1 MAKPL
6 KDPYAPA
13 KPNPNQKPSSPYLPG
28 KSPHKL
34 AKKKREPV
42 NEVNV

>member
-13 KPNPNQKPSSPYLPG
+13 KPDPNQKPSSPYLPG

-34 AKKKREPV
+34 AKNTTNKV
-42 NEVNV
+42 NA